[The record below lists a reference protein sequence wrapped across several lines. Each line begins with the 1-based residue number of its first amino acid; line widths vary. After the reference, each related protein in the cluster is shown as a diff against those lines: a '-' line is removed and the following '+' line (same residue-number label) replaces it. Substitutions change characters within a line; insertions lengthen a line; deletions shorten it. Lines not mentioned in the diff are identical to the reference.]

1 MKDKNNPIAF
11 ISHASEDKSRF
22 VEGFA
27 TKLRQNG
34 VDAWFDRW
42 EIQPGDSLVEKIFD
56 QGIGKAEIFI
66 IVLSSNSV
74 GKAWVRE
81 ELDSGVVRH
90 INKNCRIIPVVI
102 DDCEVPT
109 ALKHLKW
116 QTISNLENW
125 EAEFQQILNAI
136 VGGSEKPP
144 LGKLPPLATRPVINF
159 SPRLSTTDN
168 LIFEI
173 FGDRYLATGK
183 EGLEVEKEFAEFE
196 NLGLSR
202 EEVSES
208 LEMLGSEHL
217 FEVHFGPNL
226 KSGKYEVVLARIKQ
240 NALSKFARKKFPD
253 YEQMLLDLISAIAN
267 KGAEMRDDIMAE
279 VTIPEMLAEIM
290 VHELDSQNL
299 IHVVYESNGQFH
311 CIRPKSPRLKRMLG

>member
-1 MKDKNNPIAF
+1 MKDKRNPIAF

-34 VDAWFDRW
+34 VDAWYDDW
-42 EIQPGDSLVEKIFD
+42 EIQLGDNLVEKIFD

-66 IVLSSNSV
+66 VVLSTHSV
-74 GKAWVRE
+74 GKPWVRE
-81 ELDSGVVRH
+81 ELDSGVVG
-90 INKNCRIIPVVI
+90 RIEKRFRLIPVVI
-102 DDCEVPT
+102 DNCDVPT
-109 ALKHLKW
+109 ALKHLKL
-116 QTISNLENW
+116 QKISNLDNW

-144 LGKLPPLATRPVINF
+144 LGTLPPLATRSVINF
-159 SPRLSTTDN
+159 FPRLSTTDN

-173 FGDRYLATGK
+173 FGNRYLATGK
-183 EGLEVEKEFAEFE
+183 EGLDVDKEYAEFE

-208 LEMLGSEHL
+208 LDMLGSEHL
-217 FEVHFGPNL
+217 LEVYYGFNP
-226 KSGKYEVVLARIKQ
+226 KSGQNEVVLARIKW

-253 YEQMLLDLISAIAN
+253 YELMLLDLISEIAN
-267 KGAEMRDDIMAE
+267 KGAEMRDDIMAAI
-279 VTIPEMLAEIM
+279 TIPEMLVEIM

-299 IHVVYESNGQFH
+299 IHVVYESNGRFH